1 MPTGLVGSEMCIRDS
16 YYCKA
21 DRSRSDSVLRKLQSD
36 GVDAN
41 SQAVDPMF
49 VDPENGDFRFKPGS
63 PALEMGIVPIDL
75 SKVGLRSDEE

>member
-1 MPTGLVGSEMCIRDS
+1 MKDIQSDHNI

-21 DRSRSDSVLRKLQSD
+21 ERSLGRKTLATLQRE

-49 VDPENGDFRFKPGS
+49 VDPGNGDFRYRPGS
-63 PALEMGIVPIDL
+63 PAMQMGIVPIDL
-75 SKVGLRSDEE
+75 SKVGLRPAKR